1 MLIDAHSHAFQ
12 PEEVEVIAQRMEL
25 LDASLPPEDPNKWYL
40 RTGADLAGLVAAM
53 AEAGVDRMVL
63 LPVTGK
69 AERTA
74 DLIRWSAE
82 AARRH
87 PQIIPFGTLHP
98 GGRVAEDLALMTGLG
113 LKGVKLHP
121 FIQRFALD
129 APQTLKMLRLI
140 AEAGLPVTMDTLF
153 NQGLVAAKPHLA
165 WLRQVFGFAGAAPE
179 QVAAAARA
187 VPGLRLIA
195 AHGGCLYGWDRL
207 EPLMGLD
214 NVYFDLSYLKGLL
227 PPERVVELVRA
238 KGPERVLYGSD
249 APYRHPARHRQWFE
263 ELPLT
268 PAEREM
274 VAAGTARRLLDL

>member
-1 MLIDAHSHAFQ
+1 MIIDAHSHAFDAA
-12 PEEVEVIAQRMEL
+12 EVELIAQRMEM
-25 LDASLPPEDPNKWYL
+25 LDAHLPPDDPNKWRL
-40 RTGADLAGLVAAM
+40 RAGGDLAGLVAGM
-53 AEAGVDRMVL
+53 AGAGVDRMVL

-69 AERTA
+69 AERVGE
-74 DLIRWSAE
+74 LIRWSAE

-98 GGRVAEDLALMTGLG
+98 AGPVAEHLELMTGLG
-113 LKGVKLHP
+113 IKGVKLHP
-121 FIQRFALD
+121 FLQRFGLD
-129 APQTLKMLRLI
+129 EPQTLDMLRLV

-153 NQGLVAAKPHLA
+153 TQGLVAAKPHLA
-165 WLRQVFGFAGAAPE
+165 WLQEAFGFSGAAPE

-187 VPGLRLIA
+187 VPGLKLIA

-207 EPLMGLD
+207 EPLLELD

-263 ELPLT
+263 ELALS

-274 VAAGTARRLLDL
+274 AAAGTACRLLGL